1 MTELSPK
8 TLALLKS
15 LQGTPFPV
23 EVHGISMNPTLFEG
37 DRVLVQR
44 FDSYTEGDILVYD
57 YGDEGLLIH
66 RFLHL
71 EHGLYHC
78 RGDNTIRIERIS
90 PKRIMGKV
98 LSFDDGRPVP
108 AYPANHWNP
117 GAAPDAHKP
126 LIQN

>member
-15 LQGTPFPV
+15 LQGRPFTV
-23 EVHGISMNPTLFEG
+23 EVHGISMNPTLYEG
-37 DRVLVQR
+37 DHVLVQR
-44 FDSYTEGDILVYD
+44 AEHYEIGDILVYD

-78 RGDNTIRIERIS
+78 RGDNTVRIERIS

-98 LSFDDGRPVP
+98 LSFEDGRPVP

-117 GAAPDAHKP
+117 NATADAHK
-126 LIQN
+126 LH